1 MLSKGAT
8 DRDISPPFF
17 SPDPNFQVL
26 ALSQRKSMTGHAGFL
41 LGDLQ
46 RELAENEH
54 QLSELEVILTDYNEE
69 RFRLVRE
76 ISRLQARLRDA
87 AEEMQSQAHLQ
98 IKRSDRPSR
107 GLES

>member
-1 MLSKGAT
+1 MA
-8 DRDISPPFF
+8 
-17 SPDPNFQVL
+17 
-26 ALSQRKSMTGHAGFL
+26 GHAGFL
-41 LGDLQ
+41 LGELQ

-69 RFRLVRE
+69 RLRLVRE

-87 AEEMQSQAHLQ
+87 AEEMQSPAHPR
-98 IKRSDRPSR
+98 IKRSARPSG